1 MGPTRASND
10 VAATVILGSD
20 NAFGF
25 ARVALQPEGIKQF
38 EIWFWSDFMNSD
50 KSFLTTFDGNF
61 KRPVENTFEG
71 PGRESVETVE
81 RKPKTLKQAATFMD
95 HVRDVPVMN
104 WKDQRDAEWQAAAF
118 RWHAMLSVW
127 DSKVMVVRQMMALKG
142 FGDQAQLLVDIFCN
156 RAPATI
162 MKRCRSMSRI
172 TNYFVARGRSFPCD
186 ESQVKSSCAL
196 NVVWVH
202 RAAG

>member
-1 MGPTRASND
+1 
-10 VAATVILGSD
+10 
-20 NAFGF
+20 
-25 ARVALQPEGIKQF
+25 
-38 EIWFWSDFMNSD
+38 MNSD